1 MTDPISALR
10 EVLAKVPELKDQLEA
25 MDLAHPLSGSLLLQ
39 DRLAGWGGSLPGSFA
54 SSKLEMAADHLFAW
68 QCLTGGSTVWLPVY
82 AHLTL
87 LRPAIE
93 ASVQA
98 RWLLDPAADPRARIA
113 RALGVATMATYKESA
128 NPKTTAALTRI
139 AVRHLDR
146 AIQDLG
152 HYLEPGSRN

>member
-1 MTDPISALR
+1 MTDPIRALR

-25 MDLAHPLSGSLLLQ
+25 TDFAHPLSGSLLWQ
-39 DRLAGWGGSLPGSFA
+39 DRLAGWGGSLPVTFA

-68 QCLTGGSTVWLPVY
+68 QSLAGGSITTLPVY

-113 RALGVATMATYKESA
+113 RAVGI
-128 NPKTTAALTRI
+128 R
-139 AVRHLDR
+139 
-146 AIQDLG
+146 IQDLEQVDVVERETAAERA
-152 HYLEPGSRN
+152 LN